1 MGEGGLVRAPGR
13 VVTREQAQLVRLL
26 LMCLAWSLAQT
37 LVVGISF
44 GPIDLVVP
52 ALVTAGVYVLTEDL
66 GRARMAGPGQYWR
79 GRRVDDD
86 RRGRWN

>member
-1 MGEGGLVRAPGR
+1 MGQGGLVRAAGR
-13 VVTREQAQLVRLL
+13 LVTREQAQLIRLL

-52 ALVTAGVYVLTEDL
+52 AIVAAGVYLLTEDL
-66 GRARMAGPGQYWR
+66 GRASLSGPGQYWR